1 MNISQMG
8 TQKTITIYLKSN
20 SLTSPGSWVARMY
33 VQCTGEAVMTL
44 TSVRS
49 RMLGLAWGRPSSSL
63 MGWASSGGRAGSTGC
78 GW

>member
-1 MNISQMG
+1 
-8 TQKTITIYLKSN
+8 
-20 SLTSPGSWVARMY
+20 MY

-63 MGWASSGGRAGSTGC
+63 MGWASSGGRAGSTGW